1 MGGFDIVVSNAM
13 RRQTIV
19 SVKNFSF
26 EHLDWTIK
34 TNIYALFWIIKAAL
48 P

>member
-26 EHLDWTIK
+26 EHFDWTTK
-34 TNIYALFWIIKAAL
+34 TNIQAPFWIIKTAL

>member
-13 RRQTIV
+13 RQQTIV

-26 EHLDWTIK
+26 EYLDWTIK